1 MTCNGDCFSEQNM
14 MKQEEYVA
22 TSDNTLHLITHVSNV
37 LLKLDLGEHNTLGD
51 VLHVPTIS
59 KSLVSVGQ
67 MVDQNMEVKF
77 NKYGCFIHDCSQS
90 RTGKLLG
97 KGKKI
102 GRLFVLDAGKP
113 VTHENLYSNRP
124 KQDDLAELWHKRI
137 GHVNYM
143 KLKDMQ
149 RHEIVKG
156 LPQFG
161 HLDFNHVFEA
171 CQFGKQIRIPFTRR
185 EVVRKY
191 PLELVHT
198 DVWGPCDHTSLGNVS
213 YFLIFVADFSRYTWI
228 YFLNHKIHVFDT
240 FKEFRTMAKKQLGT
254 HLKCL

>member
-1 MTCNGDCFSEQNM
+1 MTQSTSDKCWYINFDCTNHMTCNGDCFSEQNM

-137 GHVNYM
+137 GHVNYR

-149 RHEIVKG
+149 RHEIVRG
-156 LPQFG
+156 FP
-161 HLDFNHVFEA
+161 
-171 CQFGKQIRIPFTRR
+171 
-185 EVVRKY
+185 
-191 PLELVHT
+191 
-198 DVWGPCDHTSLGNVS
+198 
-213 YFLIFVADFSRYTWI
+213 
-228 YFLNHKIHVFDT
+228 
-240 FKEFRTMAKKQLGT
+240 
-254 HLKCL
+254 